1 VAAGVRVRD
10 VRDDGGGGAGVRGG
24 AGRRARAAVDQ
35 ALQHLHPLLRAGR
48 RQPRARD
55 AGRRRH
61 RRPLR
66 RLRAQRLPPLLLL
79 VARLAAAA
87 GDLRRAL
94 DLSAQGVS
102 WAGRASPENLTLGR
116 HEAQVQAQMKDD

>member
-1 VAAGVRVRD
+1 MFPLCRDREHGGVLYTQVNSVAAGVRVHD
-10 VRDDGGGGAGVRGG
+10 VRDDGGGGAGVRGR

-35 ALQHLHPLLRAGR
+35 ALQHLHALLRAGR

-61 RRPLR
+61 RRPLG
-66 RLRAQRLPPLLLL
+66 RLRAQRLPPLR
-79 VARLAAAA
+79 VV

-94 DLSAQGVS
+94 GSRPKASSAGPG
-102 WAGRASPENLTLGR
+102 APLL
-116 HEAQVQAQMKDD
+116 